1 MTDTPS
7 PGAEPQTTFIYFETS
22 GPRPSRDR
30 ITLLCAQTHSSSGTF
45 FWQQH
50 VPKGH
55 EQGAVNDLIAWCA
68 SSRLVVLDARLW
80 LAFLKRAAPHAMPTA
95 RHTIGVKRLYSALGL
110 DSEPLSILEC
120 AADLQKAWQALVDRV
135 GQVEVDQQIE
145 MQWRSRSL
153 PAHVSPN
160 EWQRIPH
167 HPGVYLFYGHNDIL
181 LYIGKSVDLKTRIA
195 SHFTGALQDDRTLK
209 MTQQIER
216 IEYRLTGG
224 DFSAQLIESTLIKAR
239 APLFNRKLRR
249 AKTLFSWHWD
259 IGQTRPVLT
268 TERHTDS
275 DGAYYGLF
283 RRKRDAIDAMT
294 TLTRDNAL
302 CPKLMG
308 LESAKGRCFA
318 HQIGRC
324 RGACQGIEP
333 LGDHDARAE
342 TALEAWRV
350 TAWPWE
356 GPVAIFEGD
365 DTQRGHVFDHWCYLG
380 QLGENTNVKSAPF
393 DVDIYH
399 LLNRYLMKPALRQTL
414 TLVPLDEL

>member
-1 MTDTPS
+1 MTETLS
-7 PGAEPQTTFIYFETS
+7 PGTEPQTTFIHFETS

-30 ITLLCAQTHSSSGTF
+30 ITRLCAQTHSSSGTAL
-45 FWQQH
+45 WQQS
-50 VPKGH
+50 VSKGH
-55 EQGAVNDLIAWCA
+55 EQRAVDDLIAWCS
-68 SSRLVVLDARLW
+68 SSRLVVLDARRW
-80 LAFLKRAAPHAMPTA
+80 LAFLKRAAPHAMSTA
-95 RHTIGVKRLYSALGL
+95 RHTIGLKRLYSALDIGH
-110 DSEPLSILEC
+110 EPLSPLG
-120 AADLQKAWQALVDRV
+120 AADLQNAWQALVDRA
-135 GQVEVDQQIE
+135 GNAMVDQQIE
-145 MQWRSRSL
+145 MQLRSRSL
-153 PAHVSPN
+153 PAHVSPA
-160 EWQRIPH
+160 EWHHIPH
-167 HPGVYLFYGHNDIL
+167 HPGVYLFYGHNDVL

-209 MTQQIER
+209 MTQQIEH

-249 AKTLFSWHWD
+249 AKTLFSWHWNR
-259 IGQTRPVLT
+259 GQTRPALS
-268 TERHTDS
+268 TERHSDS

-294 TLTRDNAL
+294 ELTRNNAL

-308 LESAKGRCFA
+308 LESGKGRCFA
-318 HQIGRC
+318 YQIGRC

-333 LGDHDARAE
+333 LEHHDERAE
-342 TALEAWRV
+342 AALGAWRL

-380 QLGENTNVKSAPF
+380 QVGESAAVTSAPF

-399 LLNRYLMKPALRQTL
+399 LLNRFLLKPALRQTL
-414 TLVPLDEL
+414 TIVPLDEL